1 VWRTYVLAPWWKRVR
16 LDVRW
21 TVLSLTLLGL
31 LMLPLAGELFYTRL
45 FTRIMIYAMVAS
57 SLDLIL
63 GYGGMVSFGHAAFF
77 GVGAYAMAIL
87 SHHGVVS
94 GFIAWPLSM
103 AVAAVVALV
112 IGSISLRTSGV
123 YFIMITL
130 AFAQMLYYLVVSLK
144 AYGGDDGL
152 RVVRNAF
159 HGFGGVLDLRQH
171 TLLYYLVLGLLCLLL
186 WLSYRLVNS
195 RFGMVLRGIR
205 DNEPRMRALGYA
217 TFAYKLVGFVI
228 AGTVAGLAGVLM
240 ANHTAYVSPSLM
252 HWTRSGEIMVMVIL
266 GGMGSVF
273 GPVLGAITLL
283 LVEEVLSSYTE
294 HWMVLLGPLL
304 LLVVLFARR
313 GMYGLLAPGAR
324 RYG

>member
-1 VWRTYVLAPWWKRVR
+1 
-16 LDVRW
+16 
-21 TVLSLTLLGL
+21 
-31 LMLPLAGELFYTRL
+31 
-45 FTRIMIYAMVAS
+45 MIYAMVAS